1 MPSKIPDA
9 SFAII
14 GGSSTFS
21 IDFPA
26 ALRDPNIDVIKKDL
40 VFDTPYGQS
49 PPFTLF
55 SLGGK
60 RTLTCK
66 MHGWRT
72 GVSRADASRQIFW
85 VFREAGVSKIL
96 AEGGVG
102 AVNHLLNPRDVVIP
116 TDYIDNSMRKDV
128 SLGSHYLLIMRK
140 AICKDLHGALLK
152 SAGSHI
158 EAKRHEAYERAIETE
173 RQYGDTKQNANIQN
187 AISQNT
193 SSQNANMQDTSAQN
207 TYALRNPRV
216 FERGIYAVTDGRHFE
231 SPAEVSV
238 LKQWGS
244 DIVGQSICPEVYL
257 AREIGAC
264 YAGIYLVVNYAEG
277 IVEDWQHEELSD
289 IFYAESE
296 LIGGILIDALGTV
309 GDDKN
314 CECADL
320 RQPTLLKEEK

>member
-1 MPSKIPDA
+1 
-9 SFAII
+9 
-14 GGSSTFS
+14 
-21 IDFPA
+21 
-26 ALRDPNIDVIKKDL
+26 LRDPNIDVIEKDL

-116 TDYIDNSMRKDV
+116 TDYIDNSVRKDV
-128 SLGSHYLLIMRK
+128 GLGSHYLLIMRK
-140 AICKDLHGALLK
+140 AICADLHDALLK
-152 SAGSHI
+152 SAGNHI
-158 EAKRHEAYERAIETE
+158 EAKRREAYERAIAVE
-173 RQYGDTKQNANIQN
+173 RRYGGADPNTSTQSMSAQNANTQTENEHNSSLTDPSGQN
-187 AISQNT
+187 I
-193 SSQNANMQDTSAQN
+193 
-207 TYALRNPRV
+207 YVLRSPRV

-238 LKQWGS
+238 LKQWGA

-289 IFYAESE
+289 IFYEESE
-296 LIGGILIDALGTV
+296 LIGNILIDTLGSV
-309 GDDKN
+309 GDGVK

-320 RQPTLLKEEK
+320 RKPTLLKEE